1 MRIFLKFDWKNKISN
16 KTKIYS
22 LNTKNRKLI
31 NETFN
36 KFHESSKFNWTKN
49 FISFNYSI
57 FCVWKIINNKKKRVI
72 IDIRDLNAITQSN
85 VYFLSFQTKIIFVV
99 IKCQYIIVIDCFEF
113 FYQWKVHS
121 KNRYKFIIMSHRDQE
136 FFNVIVMKYKNS
148 LAYMQKQIDRL
159 LRFYKFV
166 KIYIDD
172 IVIYFKILKKHVVH
186 LREIFDIF
194 IVNNIFIKSQK
205 IFVEYFIVYLLN
217 QKMNFLEL
225 ITIEKKLK
233 IILKLK
239 YSQILKILKIYLRFT
254 SWLHDYISIYIDI
267 IKSFQQFKNNLL
279 RDEFIIKSKKKSF
292 SRKTRLINST
302 SKKLIFFEI
311 LQILLSKSF
320 YLIHSNNNK
329 KLYANLDINKK
340 FNLNVI
346 TYHVKSFVF
355 VNWNDKKYFSRQF
368 IESILLLN
376 RLLTFVETRYWF
388 IELKLTNIMWIL
400 RKIRYIVESSQQKS
414 FIIFTNHDVVLDITK
429 QIFLI
434 ISSTNKLNLRLIKTL
449 NYI

>member
-1 MRIFLKFDWKNKISN
+1 M
-16 KTKIYS
+16 
-22 LNTKNRKLI
+22 
-31 NETFN
+31 
-36 KFHESSKFNWTKN
+36 
-49 FISFNYSI
+49 
-57 FCVWKIINNKKKRVI
+57 
-72 IDIRDLNAITQSN
+72 
-85 VYFLSFQTKIIFVV
+85 
-99 IKCQYIIVIDCFEF
+99 
-113 FYQWKVHS
+113 
-121 KNRYKFIIMSHRDQE
+121 
-136 FFNVIVMKYKNS
+136 
-148 LAYMQKQIDRL
+148 
-159 LRFYKFV
+159 
-166 KIYIDD
+166 
-172 IVIYFKILKKHVVH
+172 
-186 LREIFDIF
+186 
-194 IVNNIFIKSQK
+194 
-205 IFVEYFIVYLLN
+205 
-217 QKMNFLEL
+217 
-225 ITIEKKLK
+225 
-233 IILKLK
+233 
-239 YSQILKILKIYLRFT
+239 
-254 SWLHDYISIYIDI
+254 YIDI
-267 IKSFQQFKNNLL
+267 AKSFQQLKNNLL
-279 RDEFIIKSKKKSF
+279 RDEFIIEFEKKSF

-414 FIIFTNHDVVLDITK
+414 FIIFTNYDVVLNITK

-434 ISSTNKLNLRLIKTL
+434 ISSTNKFNLRLIKTS
-449 NYI
+449 NYIQRFELEIRHKFEKQHIILDALSRLTSINIDSRSHIENNELNALFITILIEIEKIFRNKFIIDYKNDLNWQKIVVVLNTQNKNVENNAKFFFSTKRFYF